1 MKKEERHQIKRDD
14 LATVLER
21 ASDFAGE
28 HVRGVLAGA
37 TIAVVIV
44 LAAAGGWA
52 WWNARDAAQARQLG
66 EMIETYNAPI
76 TASLEDL
83 ETARPGTASFTSALE
98 RDRKVLE
105 LADAVLK
112 NGGSGVAATGALL
125 YRGIALA
132 GTGQPDEA
140 AKAFREILARDP
152 GGILGPMASLR
163 LARLH
168 EGLGRYAE
176 ALALYQAIADD
187 GSGLLPPEE
196 GILGMARCQE
206 ALGKKEDA
214 DRLYQRIVSEF
225 PDSDYVGEA
234 RDHLPGAV

>member
-14 LATVLER
+14 LATLLER

-44 LAAAGGWA
+44 LAVAGGRA
-52 WWNARDAAQARQLG
+52 WWNSREAAQARQLG
-66 EMIETYNAPI
+66 EMIEAYNAPI

-83 ETARPGTASFTSALE
+83 QAARAGVASFTSVDE
-98 RDRKVLE
+98 RDRKVLA
-105 LADAVLK
+105 LADAILK
-112 NGGSGVAATGALL
+112 NGGSGVSTAGALL

-132 GTGQPDEA
+132 ETGQPDEA
-140 AKAFREILARDP
+140 VKAFKDLIARYPGEIF
-152 GGILGPMASLR
+152 GPMARLR

-168 EGLGRYAE
+168 ESRGEQAE
-176 ALALYQAIADD
+176 ALALFQVIADD
-187 GSGLLPPEE
+187 TAGLLPPEE

-206 ALGKKEDA
+206 ALGKKGDA
-214 DRLYQRIVSEF
+214 DRLYQRIVSEY
-225 PDSDYVGEA
+225 PDSDYVSEA
-234 RDHLPGAV
+234 RSHLTGAV

>member
-28 HVRGVLAGA
+28 HFRGVLAGA
-37 TIAVVIV
+37 TAVVVIV
-44 LAAAGGWA
+44 LAVAGGRA
-52 WWNARDAAQARQLG
+52 WWNAREAAQARQLG
-66 EMIETYNAPI
+66 EVIETYNAPI

-83 ETARPGTASFTSALE
+83 QAARPGVASFTSLEE

-105 LADAVLK
+105 LADAILK
-112 NGGSGVAATGALL
+112 NGGSGVAGAGALF

-132 GTGQPDEA
+132 ETGQTDEA
-140 AKAFREILARDP
+140 VKAFKDVIARYPGEIF
-152 GGILGPMASLR
+152 GPMARLR

-168 EGLGRYAE
+168 EGRGEHAE
-176 ALALYQAIADD
+176 ALALFQAIADD
-187 GSGLLPPEE
+187 ASGLLPPEE

-206 ALGKKEDA
+206 ALGRKDDA

-225 PDSDYVGEA
+225 PDSDYVSEA
-234 RDHLPGAV
+234 RSHLTGAV